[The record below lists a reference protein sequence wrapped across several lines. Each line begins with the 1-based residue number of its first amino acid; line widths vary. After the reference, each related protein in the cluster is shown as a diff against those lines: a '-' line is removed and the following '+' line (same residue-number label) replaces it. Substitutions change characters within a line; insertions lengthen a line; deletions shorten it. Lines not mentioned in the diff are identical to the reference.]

1 MLLIREQD
9 VLDLMTM
16 AEAIRLVRESFIDLD
31 RGVAQ
36 NQARRRLFLPSGA
49 VLHSLAGAW
58 GGYFGTKIYS
68 THPQHGM
75 HFLVV
80 LYDAE
85 TARPLALF
93 EANHLGQIRTGA
105 ASGVATDALAA
116 RDAETLAIIGAG
128 FQAKAQVDAVIAV
141 RPIRQVRIWS
151 RTQEK
156 RQRFAEQIAA
166 RHNVIVHCAASAREA
181 VEGAAILVTATW
193 AKEPVFEADWVAPGT
208 HINAMGSNNPQR
220 RELPRE
226 ILERAGLIVV
236 DSLEQAR
243 IESGDLLLAWNP
255 GEWESR
261 GVRELG
267 DVLRNPPTL
276 APAAIRIFKSNGLGV
291 QDVAVAAKVYEH
303 AVAEGRGERI
313 ELLYS

>member
-1 MLLIREQD
+1 MLLIRERD
-9 VLDLMTM
+9 VLALLTM
-16 AEAIRLVRESFIDLD
+16 ADAIRLVRDSFIDVD
-31 RGVAQ
+31 RGEAQ
-36 NQARRRLFLPSGA
+36 NQVRRRLFLPSGA

-58 GGYFGTKIYS
+58 GRYFGTKVYS
-68 THPQHGM
+68 THPKHGM

-80 LYDAE
+80 LYEAE

-116 RDAETLAIIGAG
+116 PDADTLGVIGTG
-128 FQAKAQVDAVIAV
+128 FQAETQVDAVIAV
-141 RPIRQVRIWS
+141 RPIREVRVWS
-151 RTQEK
+151 RTDDN
-156 RQRFAEQIAA
+156 RRRFAEQIAG
-166 RHNVIVHCAASAREA
+166 RHKVNVQCAASAREA

-193 AKEPVFEADWVAPGT
+193 AKDPVFEAGWVSEGT

-220 RELPRE
+220 RELPPE
-226 ILERAGLIVV
+226 ILERAGLIAV

-243 IESGDLLLAWNP
+243 IESGDLLLAWHP
-255 GEWESR
+255 SEWESR

-267 DVLRNPPTL
+267 GVLRNPPAL
-276 APAAIRIFKSNGLGV
+276 APAAIRIFKSHGLGV
-291 QDVAVAAKVYEH
+291 QDVAVAAHVYER
-303 AVAEGRGERI
+303 AVAEGMGEKI